1 MKKFTAVVESIREIN
16 EKELS
21 DLQKSYREY
30 FGAKMKKFGVKS
42 PAELDDAQKKEF
54 FNEITKDWEKG
65 QGASEAG
72 KKDVEE
78 HGVKESE
85 DVNESTLEIAGG
97 VILGILGLKTI
108 AAITKGVIGTL
119 KIRAM
124 KDPAKLKQLVDEL
137 SDRAMVSKRNPL
149 QVALWDTAVK
159 SMIDSGE
166 IKNGLDLM
174 KTFKG
179 MDEIDISKV
188 FEEEGIDMSDES
200 VTESEEVNEK
210 EIKTAEEFKAFAEDK
225 LKKQHGD
232 DFDQDKADKVIK
244 GLSDEAEKSDDWG
257 AAVGKLNKA

>member
-21 DLQKSYREY
+21 ELQKSYREY
-30 FGAKMKKFGVKS
+30 FGAKMEKFGVKS

-85 DVNESTLEIAGG
+85 D
-97 VILGILGLKTI
+97 
-108 AAITKGVIGTL
+108 
-119 KIRAM
+119 
-124 KDPAKLKQLVDEL
+124 
-137 SDRAMVSKRNPL
+137 
-149 QVALWDTAVK
+149 
-159 SMIDSGE
+159 
-166 IKNGLDLM
+166 
-174 KTFKG
+174 
-179 MDEIDISKV
+179 
-188 FEEEGIDMSDES
+188 
-200 VTESEEVNEK
+200 VNEK